1 MTTFSTQPNLWS
13 DSYEPSSSPE
23 YSTQPIDILLYFTL
37 AFMGLAVFSF
47 CLQIALNIHREV
59 RATRHQE
66 TNQGAQDPE
75 NRIASRPLSL
85 AQVKTFPIKVYVSPA
100 ALKQKLR
107 DRVAREQQRG
117 ESVPGTVAIP
127 VVDGNLV
134 DEENEEAPCCSV
146 CLEDFVE
153 YEVLRELPC
162 KHLFHRRCIDPW
174 LGRSSLCPTCRFN
187 ALRKIRCSQAIVSS
201 SSVNADIS
209 PMDTLLDRTST
220 DFAVADG
227 TSHEMGS

>member
-13 DSYEPSSSPE
+13 DPYEPSSSPE
-23 YSTQPIDILLYFTL
+23 YSSQPMDILLYFTL

-66 TNQGAQDPE
+66 TNQEAQDPE

-100 ALKQKLR
+100 ARKQKLR

-117 ESVPGTVAIP
+117 ESVPGSVAIP

-162 KHLFHRRCIDPW
+162 KHLFHRRVRTTAEYAMNLLIRISEW
-174 LGRSSLCPTCRFN
+174 LCSVYRSMAGEVESLSNMPFQRASKN
-187 ALRKIRCSQAIVSS
+187 Q
-201 SSVNADIS
+201 
-209 PMDTLLDRTST
+209 M
-220 DFAVADG
+220 
-227 TSHEMGS
+227 